1 MDLEFLKIKKK
12 KLEVVFVVIQVIGV
26 ITDYLV
32 ME

>member
-12 KLEVVFVVIQVIGV
+12 RLEVVFDVIQGIGV
-26 ITDYLV
+26 ITDSQV